1 MDNKRIKVVANT
13 DDVVMFPEVLSEIMF
28 NALGQLLG
36 NRDNPKKKIDSFRK
50 LLFQNLLNIN
60 VLFCSKFT

>member
-28 NALGQLLG
+28 NALGQLLD
-36 NRDNPKKKIDSFRK
+36 NRDNPKKK
-50 LLFQNLLNIN
+50 N
-60 VLFCSKFT
+60 